1 MSEELQL
8 TLRRVD
14 VVEAGGSTLE
24 GYEKCEIGSAIDL
37 DPRKLA
43 TYCSGEWQPI
53 IYDALIVCA
62 AAEYCDR
69 RYERPARGWGR
80 HFSVRVPVHEPARWA
95 DPAVH
100 GSLVDTLGKLTGDR
114 WEFTFAQREGDYPE
128 IHQTHLRWPHPS
140 SVILPFSDGMDSRA
154 VATLLRKENLVLVRL
169 GRKQVDRPKVEGRRL
184 AFTTVPYAVPGRD
197 FPETSGR
204 SRGFKFAMVSALAA
218 YLSGSKRIVV
228 PESGQGALGPV
239 LAGHRYGDYRSHPIF
254 LRKMERFVRALL
266 GADVEFEF
274 PQLWR
279 TKGQTLRAAIDEV
292 SDIAW
297 RETRSCWQPSTQM
310 SANGEKRQCG
320 YCAACMLRRLS
331 VHAAGETE
339 ALNTYM
345 LEDLAAPTL
354 EEGLAKAY
362 DRTKNLG
369 EAQQSYGVAGPL
381 HLDHLAALQSSARQA
396 KILQRQLR
404 ELAHAL
410 GESVESVERKARA
423 MLGQHEAEWRAFLS
437 LLPSTSFI
445 RQRSMSFA

>member
-8 TLRRVD
+8 TLRCVD
-14 VVEAGGSTLE
+14 VVEAGRHALE
-24 GYEKCEIGSAIDL
+24 GYDTCEIGSAIEL

-53 IYDALIVCA
+53 IYDALLVCA

-80 HFSVRVPVHEPARWA
+80 HFRVRVPVHEPARWA
-95 DPAVH
+95 DPAVL
-100 GSLVDTLGKLTGDR
+100 GSLLDALGKLTGDR
-114 WEFTFAQREGDYPE
+114 WEFTFTQRESDYPE
-128 IHQTHLRWPHPS
+128 IHQSYLHWPQPS

-154 VATLLRKENLVLVRL
+154 VATLLRNDNLVLVRL
-169 GRKQVDRPKVEGRRL
+169 GRKQVDRPKVNGRRQ

-204 SRGFKFAMVSALAA
+204 ARGFKFAMVSALAA

-254 LRKMERFVRALL
+254 LRKVERFVRALL
-266 GADVEFEF
+266 GVDVAFDF

-279 TKGQTLRAAIDEV
+279 TKGQTLRAAIAEV
-292 SDIAW
+292 SDVAW

-310 SANGEKRQCG
+310 SADGEKRQCG

-339 ALNTYM
+339 APKTYM
-345 LEDLAAPTL
+345 LEDLSAPTL

-369 EAQQSYGVAGPL
+369 EAQQSYGVAGSL
-381 HLDHLAALQSSARQA
+381 HLDHLASLQSSKRQA
-396 KILQRQLR
+396 NTLERQLR

-410 GESVESVERKARA
+410 GESAESVEQNARA
-423 MLGQHEAEWRAFLS
+423 MLSEHEAEWRAFLGS
-437 LLPSTSFI
+437 LSPDSFI
-445 RQRSMSFA
+445 RQRSMRLA

>member
-8 TLRRVD
+8 TLRCVD
-14 VVEAGGSTLE
+14 VVEAGRHALE
-24 GYEKCEIGSAIDL
+24 GYDTCEIGSAIEL

-53 IYDALIVCA
+53 IYDALLVCA

-80 HFSVRVPVHEPARWA
+80 HFSVRVPVHEPTRWA
-95 DPAVH
+95 DPAVLE
-100 GSLVDTLGKLTGDR
+100 SLLDALSKLTGDR
-114 WEFTFAQREGDYPE
+114 WEFTFTQRESDYPE
-128 IHQTHLRWPHPS
+128 IHQSYLHWPQPS

-154 VATLLRKENLVLVRL
+154 VATLLRNDNLVLVRL
-169 GRKQVDRPKVEGRRL
+169 GRKQVDRPKVNGRRQ

-204 SRGFKFAMVSALAA
+204 ARGFKFAMVSALAA

-254 LRKMERFVRALL
+254 VRKVERFVRALL
-266 GADVEFEF
+266 GVDVAFDF

-279 TKGQTLRAAIDEV
+279 TKGQTLRAAIAEV
-292 SDIAW
+292 SDVAW

-310 SANGEKRQCG
+310 SADGEKRQCG

-339 ALNTYM
+339 APNTYM
-345 LEDLAAPTL
+345 LEDLSAPTL

-369 EAQQSYGVAGPL
+369 EAQQSYGVAGSL
-381 HLDHLAALQSSARQA
+381 HLDHLAALQSSKRQA
-396 KILQRQLR
+396 NTLERQLR
-404 ELAHAL
+404 ELARAL
-410 GESVESVERKARA
+410 GESVESVEQNARA
-423 MLGQHEAEWRAFLS
+423 MLSEHEAEWRAFLGS
-437 LLPSTSFI
+437 LSPDSFI
-445 RQRSMSFA
+445 RQRSMRLA